1 MVYVNEVLHTECYD
15 TALPADGG
23 GGPARC
29 ASTPAP
35 ARSRRPSSCTGTTAL
50 GADVSATLDA
60 GMSHMTGA
68 QMLGQYIL
76 ADYHDER

>member
-1 MVYVNEVLHTECYD
+1 MVDVNEVLHTECYD

-23 GGPARC
+23 GSARC

-35 ARSRRPSSCTGTTAL
+35 ARSRRPSSCTGMTAL

-76 ADYHDER
+76 ANYEE

>member
-1 MVYVNEVLHTECYD
+1 MVDVNEVLHTECYD

-23 GGPARC
+23 GPARC
-29 ASTPAP
+29 ASAPAP

-50 GADVSATLDA
+50 GAEVSATLDA

-68 QMLGQYIL
+68 QMLRQYIL
-76 ADYHDER
+76 ANYEE

>member
-1 MVYVNEVLHTECYD
+1 MVDVNEVLHTECYD

-23 GGPARC
+23 GSARC
-29 ASTPAP
+29 ASAPAP

-68 QMLGQYIL
+68 QMIGRYIL
-76 ADYHDER
+76 ANYEE

>member
-1 MVYVNEVLHTECYD
+1 MVEVNEVLHTECYD

-23 GGPARC
+23 VSARC
-29 ASTPAP
+29 ASAPAP
-35 ARSRRPSSCTGTTAL
+35 TRSRRPSSCTGRTAL

-76 ADYHDER
+76 AEYHDER

>member
-1 MVYVNEVLHTECYD
+1 MVEVNEVLHTECYD

-23 GGPARC
+23 CPARC
-29 ASTPAP
+29 ASAPAP

-76 ADYHDER
+76 AEYHDER

>member
-1 MVYVNEVLHTECYD
+1 MVEVNEVLHTECYD

-23 GGPARC
+23 GQCSTLIRACSYKEPPAVVLYRDDR
-29 ASTPAP
+29 A
-35 ARSRRPSSCTGTTAL
+35 
-50 GADVSATLDA
+50 GADMSATLDA

-76 ADYHDER
+76 ANYEE

>member
-1 MVYVNEVLHTECYD
+1 MVEVNEVLHTECYD

-29 ASTPAP
+29 ASAPAP
-35 ARSRRPSSCTGTTAL
+35 TRSRRPSSCTGTTAL

-60 GMSHMTGA
+60 GMSHYTGA

-76 ADYHDER
+76 ANYEE